1 MPGLGAI
8 TIGQAPRDDLMPEF
22 EAALGR
28 GVSILQRGALDDL
41 SLDQVKA
48 LAPGPGDTV
57 LVTRMRDGTEVKVAE
72 RHITERLR
80 RCVASLERDGVDL
93 IVLLCTGEFPP
104 LGARTLLIPLDRLLE
119 GVIPGLLPSGRLVAV
134 APAPEQAAALRERWS
149 RVCPADDGASRVAIE
164 AVSPYTAGDAEMEA
178 CARRVAAHRPDLILL
193 DCIGFTGR
201 ARSIFRRVAGAPVVL
216 PRSLLA
222 RVAGELVAW

>member
-8 TIGQAPRDDLMPEF
+8 TIGQAPRDDVMPEF
-22 EAALGR
+22 EAALGG
-28 GVSILQRGALDDL
+28 GVSVLQRGALDDL
-41 SLDQVKA
+41 SLEEVRA

-72 RHITERLR
+72 KHIIERLR
-80 RCVASLERDGVDL
+80 SCVAGLERDGVDL

-104 LGARTLLIPLDRLLE
+104 LGARTLLVPLDRLLE
-119 GVIPGLLPSGRLVAV
+119 GVIHGLLPSGRLVAV
-134 APAPEQAAALRERWS
+134 APAAEQVAALRERWS
-149 RVCPADDGASRVAIE
+149 RVCPADGGASRVAVE
-164 AVSPYTAGDAEMEA
+164 SVSPYTAGDAELEA
-178 CARRVAAHRPDLILL
+178 AARRVASRRPDLIVL
-193 DCIGFTGR
+193 DCIGFTER

-222 RVAGELVAW
+222 RVAGELMAR